1 MGRLELVAKEYG
13 YVVLVLVFYCFLN
26 FWMSFQVGR
35 ARKKYNV
42 PYPTMY
48 AIEADNKD
56 AKIFN
61 CVQRGHQN
69 SLEMMPM
76 FFMLMIL
83 GGIRHP
89 LICASLG
96 VVYSVAR
103 FFYFKGY
110 ATGDPQKRLSIGKY
124 AFLATFGL
132 MICTISC
139 GVHII
144 IA

>member
-1 MGRLELVAKEYG
+1 
-13 YVVLVLVFYCFLN
+13 
-26 FWMSFQVGR
+26 MSFQVGR

-48 AIEADNKD
+48 ASEAENKE
-56 AKIFN
+56 AKLFN

-76 FFMLMIL
+76 FFMLMTL

-89 LICASLG
+89 VISASLG
-96 VVYSVAR
+96 AVYTVAR

-110 ATGDPQKRLSIGKY
+110 STGDPQKRLSIGKY
-124 AFLATFGL
+124 AFLAVFGL
-132 MICTISC
+132 MFCTISC
-139 GVHII
+139 GVHIL